1 MSDTQTVANLE
12 GVDAY
17 GRRIDY
23 LRISVTDRC
32 NFRCVYCM
40 PEEGVEAKCHDE
52 ILSMEEI
59 FDFVK
64 VAAKHGI
71 RRIRLTGGEPLV
83 RKGTVE
89 LISWINELE
98 GIDDISLTTNGS
110 LLHKFADELRAAGL
124 SRVNISLDTF
134 DAELFEK
141 VTRKGKLADVLDGIE
156 VALEKGFDP
165 VKINVVAMR
174 SLVSN
179 PFEFA
184 RLSIDRPLHIRFI
197 EFMPIGDERELGFDG
212 WSEDESMSVDE
223 LRELIN
229 AEAIKAG
236 VGELVRVKQSEA
248 PAGAGPSKYFRFEG
262 ARGTVGFISPIS
274 NHFCG
279 ACNRLRLTADGKLR
293 PCLFSDQ
300 EYDVRTALRNKDTAQ
315 VEALI
320 EQTLREKPDS
330 HHFAHGTVRQM
341 SQIGG

>member
-1 MSDTQTVANLE
+1 MTDKTKALSEALDS
-12 GVDAY
+12 Y

-32 NFRCVYCM
+32 NFRCIYCM
-40 PEEGVEAKCHDE
+40 PEEGVESKCHDD

-59 FDFVK
+59 YDFVK
-64 VAAKHGI
+64 VAANHGV
-71 RRIRLTGGEPLV
+71 RRVRLTGGEPLV
-83 RKGTVE
+83 RKGVVE
-89 LISWINELE
+89 LIAMINELE
-98 GIDDISLTTNGS
+98 GIEDISLTTNGA
-110 LLHKFADELRAAGL
+110 LLPKYADELRAAGL
-124 SRVNISLDTF
+124 KRVNISLDTF
-134 DAELFEK
+134 DPELFAK
-141 VTRKGKLADVLDGIE
+141 VTRKGKLDDVLEGIQ

-174 SLVSN
+174 SLVSD

-184 RLSIDRPLHIRFI
+184 RLSIDSPLHIRFI

-229 AEAIKAG
+229 VKAVEAG

-248 PAGAGPSKYFRFEG
+248 PAGAGPSKYYRFEG
-262 ARGTVGFISPIS
+262 AQGTVGFISPIS

-293 PCLFSDQ
+293 PCLFSDL
-300 EYDVRTALRNKDTAQ
+300 EYDVLPALREKDGER
-315 VEALI
+315 VEELI
-320 EQTLREKPDS
+320 MQTLREKPDS
-330 HHFAHGTVRQM
+330 HHFVHGTKRQM